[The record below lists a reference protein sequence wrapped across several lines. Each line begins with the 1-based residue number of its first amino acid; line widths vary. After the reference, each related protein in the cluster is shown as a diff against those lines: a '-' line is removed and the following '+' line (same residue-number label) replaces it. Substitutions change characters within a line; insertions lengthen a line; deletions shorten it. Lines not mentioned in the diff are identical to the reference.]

1 MPRRRPNSHARRP
14 RPTHALMAGAAAL
27 ALAVTGCG
35 AKTKDEAAAGAATGA
50 AGTAA
55 AGSDTLTVP
64 YLADMSVP
72 DPDVFYD
79 IEGNSVILNTY
90 EGLVKY
96 APDSTKIVPA
106 LAQSFTESPD
116 RLTYTF
122 KLKPGVKF
130 HSGAA
135 MTSKDVKA
143 SFERRA
149 KVGQAPAYMVEPIAS
164 MTTPDPLTFVVKLKS
179 PVDPFLAYMA
189 SSWGPKVIGPAALK
203 TNAGKDFGQTWMR
216 THEDGT
222 GPFTLTAFKRGR
234 QYTLTRNDAYAGAKP
249 FFREVNIKI
258 MPDINTQR
266 LELQSGDLDAVLHS
280 FPASE
285 LASLPDELKVQTE
298 PSFLRLLMYVNTNKA
313 PFNDPTVRRALRST
327 IDTDQLVTQAYND
340 TAVKAAGPYPAALL
354 DDQPVLPYAPDVA
367 AAKAAVGKAKT
378 KKLSM
383 AYTADESGVQ
393 RRVSELLQAQL
404 TTAGFQVTLKEV
416 QLPQTFA
423 YVKNLKSAPD
433 ILLAT
438 NTPDA
443 AHPDTWARILFQS
456 KGGLNFLGYSDKALD
471 KALDDALPATGE
483 EAAALYRQV
492 GQRIIDSDSMF
503 FLGDVKDV
511 FVLKEGLT
519 GVSHVPAY
527 PWTVDY
533 AALKRG

>member
-1 MPRRRPNSHARRP
+1 MRTPAARP
-14 RPTHALMAGAAAL
+14 RLLLAAAAAL
-27 ALAVTGCG
+27 ALAASGCG
-35 AKTKDEAAAGAATGA
+35 AKTKDDGSATASG
-50 AGTAA
+50 GSPA
-55 AGSDTLTVP
+55 AGSDVLNLP

-79 IEGNSVILNTY
+79 IEGNSVILSTY
-90 EGLVKY
+90 ENLVKY

-106 LAQSFTESPD
+106 LAESFTESED

-122 KLKPGVKF
+122 KLKSGVRF

-135 MTSKDVKA
+135 MTSADVKA

-149 KVGQAPAYMVEPIAS
+149 AVGQAPAYMVAPIKS
-164 MTTPDPLTFVVKLKS
+164 MSTPDPLTFVVRLKS

-203 TNAGKDFGQTWMR
+203 QHAGKDFGQSWMR

-222 GPFTLTAFKRGR
+222 GPFRLTAFDRGR
-234 QYTLTRNDAYAGAKP
+234 QYTLTRNDAYAGPRP
-249 FFREVNIKI
+249 FFREVNLKI
-258 MPDINTQR
+258 TPDIGTQR
-266 LELQSGDLDAVLHS
+266 LELQNGDLDAVLHS

-285 LASLPDELKVQTE
+285 LASLPSKLEIKRED
-298 PSFLRLLMYVNTNKA
+298 SFLRLLMYVNTNKA
-313 PFNDPTVRRALRST
+313 PFDDPAVRRGLRSALD
-327 IDTDQLVTQAYND
+327 IDQLVSQAYDD
-340 TAVKAAGPYPAALL
+340 TATKSVGPYPAPLL
-354 DDQPVLPYAPDVA
+354 SEQPALPYAPEPA
-367 AAKAAVGKAKT
+367 TAKAAIGKAKSRKVT
-378 KKLSM
+378 L

-393 RRVSELLQAQL
+393 RRVSELLQSQL
-404 TTAGFQVTLKEV
+404 SAAGLDVTLKEV
-416 QLPQTFA
+416 QLPQTYA
-423 YVKNLKSAPD
+423 YVKDLEHAPD
-433 ILLAT
+433 LLLAT

-456 KGGLNFLGYSDKALD
+456 AGGLNFLGYSDKTLD

-483 EAAALYRQV
+483 AAAALYRRV
-492 GQRIIDSDSMF
+492 GQQIVDSDSMF

-511 FVLKEGLT
+511 FVVTKGLT
-519 GVSHVPAY
+519 GLTHVPAY

>member
-1 MPRRRPNSHARRP
+1 MPRRRPNSRARRP
-14 RPTHALMAGAAAL
+14 HPTHALMAVAAVL

-35 AKTKDEAAAGAATGA
+35 AKTKDEVAASAATGA
-50 AGTAA
+50 QGSS

-106 LAQSFTESPD
+106 LAQSFTESSD

-135 MTSKDVKA
+135 MTSRDVKA

-164 MTTPDPLTFVVKLKS
+164 MATPDPLTFVVKLKS

-203 TNAGKDFGQTWMR
+203 TNAGKDFGQKWLQ
-216 THEDGT
+216 THGDGT
-222 GPFTLTAFKRGR
+222 GPFKLSAFQRGR
-234 QYTLTRNDAYAGAKP
+234 QYTLTRNDAYYGAKP
-249 FFREVNIKI
+249 FFREVDLKI
-258 MPDINTQR
+258 TPDIGTQR
-266 LELQSGDLDAVLHS
+266 LEVSKGDLDGVMHS

-285 LASLPDELKVQTE
+285 LQSLPSSVKVQRE
-298 PSFLRLLMYVNTNKA
+298 DSNLRLLLYVNTNKA
-313 PFNDPTVRRALRST
+313 PFDDPAVRRGLRSAL
-327 IDTDQLVTQAYND
+327 DVDQLVKQAYSD
-340 TAVKAAGPYPAALL
+340 TASKSTGPYPPALL
-354 DDQPVLPYAPDVA
+354 ADQPALPYAPDPA
-367 AAKAAVGKAKT
+367 AAKAASGQAST

-383 AYTADESGVQ
+383 AYSADESGVQ
-393 RRVSELLQAQL
+393 RRVSELIQAQL
-404 TTAGFQVTLKEV
+404 TAVGYDVTLKEV
-416 QLPQTFA
+416 QLPQTYA
-423 YVKNLKSAPD
+423 YVKDLKNAPD
-433 ILLAT
+433 LLLAT

-456 KGGLNFLGYSDKALD
+456 AGGLNFLGFKSTELD
-471 KALDDALPATGE
+471 KTLDEALPATDAT
-483 EAAALYRQV
+483 AAALYKKV
-492 GQRIIDSDSMF
+492 GEQIIDSDSMF

-511 FVLKEGLT
+511 FVLNKGLT
-519 GVSHVPAY
+519 GISHVPAY
-527 PWTVDY
+527 PWTLDY

>member
-1 MPRRRPNSHARRP
+1 MTRPPARP
-14 RPTHALMAGAAAL
+14 RLLLAGAAAAL

-35 AKTKDEAAAGAATGA
+35 AKTKDDVATAAGGTTAAGA
-50 AGTAA
+50 
-55 AGSDTLTVP
+55 GSDVLNLP

-96 APDSTKIVPA
+96 APDSTKIVGA
-106 LAQSFTESPD
+106 LATSFTESKD

-135 MTSKDVKA
+135 MTSADVKA

-149 KVGQAPAYMVEPIAS
+149 DVGQAPAYMVAPIKS
-164 MTTPDPLTFVVKLKS
+164 MSTPDPLTFVVKLKS
-179 PVDPFLAYMA
+179 PVDPFMAYMA

-203 TNAGKDFGQTWMR
+203 THAGKDFGQTWMR

-222 GPFTLTAFKRGR
+222 GPFKLTAFNRGR
-234 QYTLTRNDAYAGAKP
+234 QYTLTRNDAYTGAKP
-249 FFREVNIKI
+249 FFREVNLKI
-258 MPDINTQR
+258 TPDIGTQR
-266 LELQSGDLDAVLHS
+266 LELQNGDLDAVLHS

-285 LASLPDELKVQTE
+285 LESLPSKLEIKRED
-298 PSFLRLLMYVNTNKA
+298 SFLRLLMYVNTNKA
-313 PFNDPTVRRALRST
+313 PFDDPAVRRGLRSAL
-327 IDTDQLVTQAYND
+327 DVGQLVSQAYDD
-340 TAVKAAGPYPAALL
+340 TATASTGPYPAPLL
-354 DDQPVLPYAPDVA
+354 TEQPALPYKPDPA
-367 AAKAAVGKAKT
+367 AAKAAIGKAKS
-378 KKLSM
+378 KKITL

-404 TTAGFQVTLKEV
+404 TSAGLDVTLKEV
-416 QLPQTFA
+416 QLPQTYA
-423 YVKNLKSAPD
+423 YIKDLKKAPD
-433 ILLAT
+433 LLLAT

-456 KGGLNFLGYSDKALD
+456 AGGLNFLGYSNKALD
-471 KALDDALPATGE
+471 KALDDALPATAA
-483 EAAALYRQV
+483 EAEPLYRKV
-492 GQRIIDSDSMF
+492 GEQIIDSDSMF

-511 FVLKEGLT
+511 FVVQKGLT
-519 GVSHVPAY
+519 GLSHVPAY
-527 PWTVDY
+527 PWTVNY
-533 AALKRG
+533 ADLKRG